1 VQVDGLVGEIS
12 LSTLCSVGGVPVV
25 VAIGRRGAVNVSD
38 NDGREAQSSSPPR
51 PCH

>member
-12 LSTLCSVGGVPVV
+12 LSTLCYVGGVPVV
-25 VAIGRRGAVNVSD
+25 AATGRRSAVNVGD
-38 NDGREAQSSSPPR
+38 NDGGEAQSSSPPR